1 MKLRT
6 GRMMFLAAF
15 VMLLSV
21 SVHAQTVSPKALWC
35 AGNTTF
41 YLTYDSKTY
50 NAGGSYD
57 GQKIT
62 NVFDVRSMAS
72 NVDAT
77 EVTVPWTSIATSVT
91 RVVINPNFSNY
102 KPQRLECF
110 FKNFS
115 NATFTGLNYINT
127 SQVYTLKET
136 FRSCKAL
143 TSLEELRNWDTRK
156 VTAMNSAFTG
166 CSGLTS
172 LEPIKD
178 WNTSNVTNMSSTFSS
193 CTKLTSLEGIK
204 NWDTHNVTT
213 MNGTFNG
220 CTSLTSLESLREWN
234 TSNVTSMS
242 GIFSTCYKVT
252 SLEGINN
259 WDTSKVTT
267 LNNAFATCL
276 GITSL
281 EPIKD
286 WNTSKVTNMEGTFNN
301 CSGLTSLEGIKDW
314 NTSNV
319 TNMNST
325 FLSCSKLTS
334 LEPIKNWNTSKVT
347 SMGSTFS
354 NCAKLTSLE
363 PIKDWNTSN
372 VTNMGSTFES
382 CSSITS
388 LEPIKD
394 WNTSKVTRMDF
405 TFRNCSSL
413 TLVNLSGWDAGNVT
427 DMTELF
433 MDCKALRG
441 ITFGENF
448 KMNKVSKVSYEYNEG
463 MFSGCNKLRYIDFY
477 KSNYATSGSGL
488 QFPLNTADRTAG
500 VFNGVPETTVIFLPK
515 KNRLVTNVTNV
526 VYSYNGDASDL
537 RCPKYYSIDKVDIEF
552 PHSFKTNEA
561 VYLRDMT
568 GKQYGS
574 VTLPYEFTTNSDIQA
589 YSLSKQEMKNGSVN
603 RLTFTD
609 VASVPAHTPFAFKR
623 LNSNP
628 QSTEFLM
635 KDNSGNFG
643 IIVNATRSTNA
654 AEKTWTS
661 AGPDATIGSPYIGS
675 TGLSNWKTK
684 GYYVKETVTDYD
696 GMYFIQDNEFKRAVG
711 NLNLVDHRVLFYP
724 TDNTTAKFF
733 SLSFSDDEV
742 ITAIEAAET
751 EKTLREATDIYDATG
766 RRQVAIKKG
775 LNIVRMSDG
784 TVRKVIVK

>member
-1 MKLRT
+1 
-6 GRMMFLAAF
+6 MMFLAAF

-35 AGNTTF
+35 AGNTTLYF
-41 YLTYDSKTY
+41 TYDSKTY

-57 GQKIT
+57 GQTIT
-62 NVFDVRSMAS
+62 NVYLTTGNIKHDPKY
-72 NVDAT
+72 NL
-77 EVTVPWTSIATSVT
+77 VPWESIKGSVT
-91 RVVINPNFSNY
+91 NVVVNSNFSRF
-102 KPQRLECF
+102 KPKHLSCWFNGFR
-110 FKNFS
+110 

-127 SQVYTLKET
+127 SET
-136 FRSCKAL
+136 ISMSKLFANCKGL
-143 TSLEELRNWDTRK
+143 TSLDELRNWDIRNDT
-156 VTAMNSAFTG
+156 TLESFMYY
-166 CSGLTS
+166 SGITS

-178 WNTSNVTNMSSTFSS
+178 WNTSNVNNLSSAFTG
-193 CTKLTSLEGIK
+193 TK
-204 NWDTHNVTT
+204 
-213 MNGTFNG
+213 
-220 CTSLTSLESLREWN
+220 
-234 TSNVTSMS
+234 
-242 GIFSTCYKVT
+242 
-252 SLEGINN
+252 
-259 WDTSKVTT
+259 
-267 LNNAFATCL
+267 
-276 GITSL
+276 ITSL
-281 EPIKD
+281 EPIRN
-286 WNTSKVTNMEGTFNN
+286 WN
-301 CSGLTSLEGIKDW
+301 I
-314 NTSNV
+314 SNV
-319 TNMNST
+319 
-325 FLSCSKLTS
+325 KS
-334 LEPIKNWNTSKVT
+334 LNE
-347 SMGSTFS
+347 TFS
-354 NCAKLTSLE
+354 STKITSLE

-372 VTNMGSTFES
+372 VNKMNYTFSSCANITSLEPIRNWDTSNVNSMSGIFSYSSNITSLEPIRNWNTSNVIMMNAAFASTKITSLEPIRNWDTRKVTNISGTFSYCNGITSLEPIRNWNTS
-382 CSSITS
+382 NVNSMSLTFRHCYNLTS

-394 WNTSKVTRMDF
+394 WDTRKVTNMEAAFQDCI
-405 TFRNCSSL
+405 NL
-413 TLVNLSGWDAGNVT
+413 TLVNLSGWDTGNVT
-427 DMTELF
+427 NMMKLF
-433 MDCKALRG
+433 KDCKALRG

-448 KMNKVSKVSYEYNEG
+448 KMNKVSNAID

-724 TDNTTAKFF
+724 TDGSGAASFF
-733 SLSFSDDEV
+733 SLSFEEDD
-742 ITAIEAAET
+742 IATAIEAAET

-784 TVRKVIVK
+784 TVKKVFIK

>member
-21 SVHAQTVSPKALWC
+21 SVHAQTDKTAKALWC
-35 AGNTTF
+35 AGNTTL
-41 YLTYDSKTY
+41 YLTYDSNTY
-50 NAGGSYD
+50 NVGDIYD
-57 GQKIT
+57 GQTIT
-62 NVFDVRSMAS
+62 NVYLTTGDIQHDPKD
-72 NVDAT
+72 NP
-77 EVTVPWTSIATSVT
+77 VPWDPIKGSVT
-91 RVVINPNFSNY
+91 NVVVNSNFSIF
-102 KPQRLECF
+102 KPRHLSCWF
-110 FKNFS
+110 HGFS
-115 NATFTGLNYINT
+115 KATFTGLNYINT
-127 SQVYTLKET
+127 SDVRTLYHT
-136 FRSCKAL
+136 FRNCNAL
-143 TSLEELRNWDTRK
+143 TSLEGIKNWDTSK
-156 VTAMNSAFTG
+156 VTTLNHAFG
-166 CSGLTS
+166 SCWGLTS

-178 WNTSNVTNMSSTFSS
+178 WNTSSVTDMNNTFSNCTYLTSLEGIKNWDTHNVTLMSGTFAS
-193 CTKLTSLEGIK
+193 CFKLTSLEGIK

-213 MNGTFNG
+213 MSAIFHA
-220 CTSLTSLESLREWN
+220 CSSL
-234 TSNVTSMS
+234 
-242 GIFSTCYKVT
+242 
-252 SLEGINN
+252 
-259 WDTSKVTT
+259 
-267 LNNAFATCL
+267 
-276 GITSL
+276 TSL

-286 WNTSKVTNMEGTFNN
+286 WDTR
-301 CSGLTSLEGIKDW
+301 
-314 NTSNV
+314 NV
-319 TNMNST
+319 TNISLIFGACLN
-325 FLSCSKLTS
+325 LTS
-334 LEPIKNWNTSKVT
+334 LEPIKNW
-347 SMGSTFS
+347 
-354 NCAKLTSLE
+354 
-363 PIKDWNTSN
+363 DTSN
-372 VTNMGSTFES
+372 VTTMSQAFY
-382 CSSITS
+382 
-388 LEPIKD
+388 
-394 WNTSKVTRMDF
+394 
-405 TFRNCSSL
+405 NCQKL
-413 TLVNLSGWDAGNVT
+413 TLVDLSGWDTGNVT
-427 DMTELF
+427 NMTGLF
-433 MDCKALRG
+433 MNCKRLRG

-448 KMNKVSKVSYEYNEG
+448 KMNKVSNAIN

-696 GMYFIQDNEFKRAVG
+696 GMYFIQNNEFKRAVG

-751 EKTLREATDIYDATG
+751 EKTLREATAIYDATG
-766 RRQVAIKKG
+766 RRQVAVKKG

>member
-35 AGNTTF
+35 AGNTTLYF
-41 YLTYDSKTY
+41 TYDSKTY

-57 GQKIT
+57 GQTIT
-62 NVFDVRSMAS
+62 NVYLTTGNIKHDPKY
-72 NVDAT
+72 NL
-77 EVTVPWTSIATSVT
+77 VPWESIKGSVT
-91 RVVINPNFSNY
+91 NVVVNSNFSRF
-102 KPQRLECF
+102 KPKHLSCWFNGFR
-110 FKNFS
+110 

-127 SQVYTLKET
+127 SET
-136 FRSCKAL
+136 ISMSKLFANCKGL
-143 TSLEELRNWDTRK
+143 TSLDELRNWDIRNDT
-156 VTAMNSAFTG
+156 TLESFMYY
-166 CSGLTS
+166 SGITS

-178 WNTSNVTNMSSTFSS
+178 WNTSNVNNLSSAFTG
-193 CTKLTSLEGIK
+193 TKITSLEPIR
-204 NWDTHNVTT
+204 NWDTRKVT
-213 MNGTFNG
+213 NISGTFSYCN
-220 CTSLTSLESLREWN
+220 
-234 TSNVTSMS
+234 
-242 GIFSTCYKVT
+242 
-252 SLEGINN
+252 
-259 WDTSKVTT
+259 
-267 LNNAFATCL
+267 

-281 EPIKD
+281 EPIR
-286 WNTSKVTNMEGTFNN
+286 N
-301 CSGLTSLEGIKDW
+301 W

-319 TNMNST
+319 NSMSLT
-325 FLSCSKLTS
+325 FRHCY
-334 LEPIKNWNTSKVT
+334 N
-347 SMGSTFS
+347 
-354 NCAKLTSLE
+354 LTSLE
-363 PIKDWNTSN
+363 PIKDWDTRK
-372 VTNMGSTFES
+372 VTNMEAAFQD
-382 CSSITS
+382 CI
-388 LEPIKD
+388 
-394 WNTSKVTRMDF
+394 N
-405 TFRNCSSL
+405 L
-413 TLVNLSGWDAGNVT
+413 TLVNLSGWDTGNVT
-427 DMTELF
+427 NMMKLF
-433 MDCKALRG
+433 KDCKALRG

-448 KMNKVSKVSYEYNEG
+448 KMNKVSNAID

-724 TDNTTAKFF
+724 TDGSGAASFF
-733 SLSFSDDEV
+733 SLSFEEDD
-742 ITAIEAAET
+742 IATAIEAAET

-784 TVRKVIVK
+784 TVKKVFIK

>member
-1 MKLRT
+1 
-6 GRMMFLAAF
+6 MMFLAAF

-21 SVHAQTVSPKALWC
+21 SVHAQTAKALWC

-41 YLTYDSKTY
+41 YLTYDSNTY
-50 NAGGSYD
+50 NVGDSYD
-57 GQKIT
+57 GQTIT
-62 NVFDVRSMAS
+62 NVYDIPGTNAP
-72 NVDAT
+72 AKAAW
-77 EVTVPWTSIATSVT
+77 EPIAGSVTSV
-91 RVVINPNFSNY
+91 VVNSNFSNY
-102 KPQRLECF
+102 KPEDLKCF
-110 FKNFS
+110 FYLFTK
-115 NATFTGLNYINT
+115 ATFTGLNYINT
-127 SQVYTLKET
+127 SEAKSFYRT
-136 FRSCKAL
+136 FGSCKGL
-143 TSLEELRNWDTRK
+143 TSLEQIKNWDISNLTDMAATFTGCSSLTSLEPIKNWDTSNVTSMGSAFSSCTGLTSLEGIRNWDTSNVTNMNSTFNGCTKLTSLEPIKGWNTSNVTNMASTFSVCYRVTSLEGIRNWDTRN
-156 VTAMNSAFTG
+156 VTTISSTFSS
-166 CSGLTS
+166 CYGLTS

-178 WNTSNVTNMSSTFSS
+178 WNTSNVTNMHSTFNS
-193 CTKLTSLEGIK
+193 
-204 NWDTHNVTT
+204 
-213 MNGTFNG
+213 
-220 CTSLTSLESLREWN
+220 
-234 TSNVTSMS
+234 
-242 GIFSTCYKVT
+242 
-252 SLEGINN
+252 
-259 WDTSKVTT
+259 
-267 LNNAFATCL
+267 
-276 GITSL
+276 
-281 EPIKD
+281 
-286 WNTSKVTNMEGTFNN
+286 
-301 CSGLTSLEGIKDW
+301 CSGLTSLEGIR
-314 NTSNV
+314 
-319 TNMNST
+319 
-325 FLSCSKLTS
+325 
-334 LEPIKNWNTSKVT
+334 NWDTRKVT
-347 SMGSTFS
+347 DMSSTFS
-354 NCAKLTSLE
+354 GCSSLTSLE

-372 VTNMGSTFES
+372 VTDMSSTFNN
-382 CSSITS
+382 CLKLTS
-388 LEPIKD
+388 LEPIKNWD
-394 WNTSKVTRMDF
+394 TRKVTNMSS
-405 TFRNCSSL
+405 TFRDCDAL
-413 TLVNLSGWDAGNVT
+413 TLVNLSGWDAGKVT
-427 DMTELF
+427 NMKELF
-433 MDCKALRG
+433 NNCNVLRG

-448 KMNKVSKVSYEYNEG
+448 KMNKVSNANAKD
-463 MFSGCNKLRYIDFY
+463 MFSDCNKLRYIDFY
-477 KSNYATSGSGL
+477 NSNYATSGSGL

-515 KNRLVTNVTNV
+515 SNGVVTDVTNV
-526 VYSYNGDASDL
+526 VYSYNGDATDL

-574 VTLPYEFTTNSDIQA
+574 VILPYDFTSNSDIQA

-623 LNSNP
+623 FNYNP

-684 GYYVKETVTDYD
+684 GYYVKETVTAYD

-724 TDNTTAKFF
+724 TDYTTAKFF

-742 ITAIEAAET
+742 FTAIEAAET
-751 EKTLREATDIYDATG
+751 EKTLREATAIYDATG
-766 RRQVAIKKG
+766 RRQVAVTKG